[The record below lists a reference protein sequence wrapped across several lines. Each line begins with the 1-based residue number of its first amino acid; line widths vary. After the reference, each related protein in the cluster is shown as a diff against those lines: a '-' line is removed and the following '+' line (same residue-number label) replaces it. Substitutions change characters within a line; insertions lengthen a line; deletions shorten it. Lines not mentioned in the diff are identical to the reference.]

1 MGKDYAAVEGWII
14 FIPEFDDNRD
24 DPDPI
29 TAEIKPMTVREAQRR
44 GGNVTAKNTRDGIR
58 TNAVDIRQQT
68 FCGHVRNICHLR
80 VGGKDITTPEEL
92 LDTGLNALVDEL
104 DATITDA
111 SRLSEG
117 DLKNCKVQSD
127 GLVGRTAGTAGIVVK
142 NSKG

>member
-1 MGKDYAAVEGWII
+1 MKDYAAVEGWVTYV
-14 FIPEFDDNRD
+14 PEFDDNRED
-24 DPDPI
+24 LDPI
-29 TAEIKPMTVREAQRR
+29 TAEIKPLTVREAQRR

-92 LDTGLNALVDEL
+92 LDTGLNALVEEL
-104 DATITDA
+104 DAAITDA

-117 DLKNCKVQSD
+117 DLKNCKLRSD
-127 GLVGRTAGTAGIVVK
+127 GSVGRVAGTAGSAAK
-142 NSKG
+142 SSKG